1 MTADGAGLITA
12 GLSHADVLAALHET
26 GFSDPWPNRA
36 FRDLLGLP
44 TVQGWI
50 ASAAEPTGF
59 ILIRVAADKAEILT
73 LAVAVNH
80 RQNGIGR
87 RLVEHAMVAIRK
99 TGARLCH
106 LEVAAD
112 NAAGQALYAT
122 LGFTVAGRWQGYYV
136 RADGGADAVLMTC
149 HVQGRNQVNI
159 DS

>member
-1 MTADGAGLITA
+1 
-12 GLSHADVLAALHET
+12 
-26 GFSDPWPNRA
+26 
-36 FRDLLGLP
+36 
-44 TVQGWI
+44 
-50 ASAAEPTGF
+50 
-59 ILIRVAADKAEILT
+59 
-73 LAVAVNH
+73 
-80 RQNGIGR
+80 
-87 RLVEHAMVAIRK
+87 MVAIRK